1 MKLSKEMISF
11 SQGDALR
18 KASKSYLSLAIAFWA
33 GDLFEALCITD
44 SFPGRAIT
52 RSEDFELFLSVIN
65 QGPKYANGRSN
76 QL

>member
-1 MKLSKEMISF
+1 L
-11 SQGDALR
+11 
-18 KASKSYLSLAIAFWA
+18 A

-52 RSEDFELFLSVIN
+52 RSEDFELFLSVTN
-65 QGPKYANGRSN
+65 QGPKYAKGRSN